1 MIRRQLVAV
10 FLLLQLALLG
20 GCATVT
26 NAPAAGADTTSGMTV
41 VALADGSTRVDI
53 ATDAAFDFG
62 SAVLRPVFAA
72 QLSQLVKPYS
82 RHLVQVSG
90 YTDNVGAA
98 TYNLDLSQ
106 QRAHAVADVLITQGF
121 NATQLSVSGYGEGN
135 PVASNADGRGRYR
148 NRRIELLITVNTDDQ
163 EAVRE

>member
-1 MIRRQLVAV
+1 MIRRQRVAV

-106 QRAHAVADVLITQGF
+106 QRAQAVADVLITQGF